1 VDFLYYYGMDN
12 NPTIIMVAA
21 GILFLVG
28 GVTLYNRENSYWS
41 DGTVKIN
48 RKEGEQNILNWRTKT
63 KKEFG
68 IKGGRTKK
76 HK

>member
-1 VDFLYYYGMDN
+1 MEQ
-12 NPTIIMVAA
+12 NPTIIIITA

-28 GVTLYNRENSYWS
+28 GVTLYNQENSYWS
-41 DGTVKIN
+41 DGSKKIYK
-48 RKEGEQNILNWRTKT
+48 KEAEQSILNWRTQT

-68 IKGGRTKK
+68 INGGKRTKK